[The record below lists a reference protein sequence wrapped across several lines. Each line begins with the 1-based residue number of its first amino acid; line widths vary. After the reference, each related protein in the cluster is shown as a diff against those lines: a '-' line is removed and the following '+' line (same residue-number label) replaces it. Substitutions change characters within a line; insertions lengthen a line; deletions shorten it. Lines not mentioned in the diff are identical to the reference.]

1 MMPSSELKRFRYF
14 GGMPESVLDG
24 IAAISTLRGFR
35 VGDRLLEE
43 AAPAKEMMIVKSGQ
57 LDIVYRLGDGREVT
71 AESVGR
77 GDVIGWSALLEPYL
91 LTASV
96 VGAKDG
102 EVIVIA
108 GEPLRQMCEV
118 DAWLGYQLMIEIA
131 RGLRDRLGGLRVQL
145 AAAAHL

>member
-24 IAAISTLRGFR
+24 IAAISTLRAFR

-77 GDVIGWSALLEPYL
+77 GDVIGWSALLEPYQ

-102 EVIVIA
+102 EVIAIA
-108 GEPLRQMCEV
+108 GAPLRQMCEV